1 MQSAQ
6 NTREP
11 NVTEERMMKLLSDL
25 FFTDYGLMSLVVI
38 ALIIIVMAWAA
49 VHVMNLMKKE

>member
-6 NTREP
+6 NVQEP
-11 NVTEERMMKLLSDL
+11 NVTEEMMMKLLSDL

>member
-6 NTREP
+6 NTQEP

-38 ALIIIVMAWAA
+38 AMIIIVMAWAA

>member
-1 MQSAQ
+1 
-6 NTREP
+6 
-11 NVTEERMMKLLSDL
+11 MKLLSDL

>member
-1 MQSAQ
+1 
-6 NTREP
+6 
-11 NVTEERMMKLLSDL
+11 MKLLSDL

-38 ALIIIVMAWAA
+38 ALIIIVMVWAA

>member
-6 NTREP
+6 NTQEP